1 MSSHCV
7 KSLHLERGVR
17 SRIITSVRLSVS
29 PALVARR
36 VWYMARNTQY
46 FIVDFIV
53 DLILSDY
60 AILCLR
66 DRNVLTESCKEK

>member
-7 KSLHLERGVR
+7 KSLHLERGVS

-29 PALVARR
+29 PALVARL

-46 FIVDFIV
+46 FIVDGGGWGLV
-53 DLILSDY
+53 GG
-60 AILCLR
+60 
-66 DRNVLTESCKEK
+66 EKRF